1 MPAAGTGGHVF
12 TGLAIAEKLF
22 RSKAKVSWLAAGGD
36 EMRFLR
42 AHDLPVFVVPF
53 SRGRGVWLRLFVAV
67 IRAIILLRRIRPQAV
82 LCMGGYAGVPGA
94 LAAKCLGVP
103 LLLHEQNAVPG
114 RANRLLKKIA
124 KRVLCG
130 FPDGFGEWVG
140 NPVRQGFFECPP
152 PAARYGA
159 RCGALR
165 ILVLGG
171 SQGAAALNRIAP
183 VALAL
188 LSTRPIVVHQ
198 CGFGNLLEVRESY
211 QKNGV
216 EVSLHEFINDVVAE
230 MAAADLVISRAG
242 ASTLAE
248 LSALGVAALLIPY
261 PYAAN
266 RHQWFNAGA
275 MKKQGAAECW
285 EEDMLDAEKLAEYLR
300 DMTRDNCLTMAQQS
314 HLLAKP
320 KAAALSAMHCMTESG
335 YAT

>member
-1 MPAAGTGGHVF
+1 M
-12 TGLAIAEKLF
+12 
-22 RSKAKVSWLAAGGD
+22 
-36 EMRFLR
+36 
-42 AHDLPVFVVPF
+42 
-53 SRGRGVWLRLFVAV
+53 
-67 IRAIILLRRIRPQAV
+67 
-82 LCMGGYAGVPGA
+82 
-94 LAAKCLGVP
+94 
-103 LLLHEQNAVPG
+103 PG

-248 LSALGVAALLIPY
+248 LSHWALPLCSFLILMRQTDI
-261 PYAAN
+261 N
-266 RHQWFNAGA
+266 G
-275 MKKQGAAECW
+275 
-285 EEDMLDAEKLAEYLR
+285 
-300 DMTRDNCLTMAQQS
+300 LTPA
-314 HLLAKP
+314 P
-320 KAAALSAMHCMTESG
+320 
-335 YAT
+335 